1 MRIPNHNEQRL
12 GTSDSHVKPLGI
24 TQETNTVTYI
34 NTNQW
39 LVRTNLQPITTQQ
52 IVRVNSL
59 TRLHVV
65 NLVSVHHNASSVR
78 HIRRGAFACRTRWFD
93 RKRWWFTLKWH
104 ALKTFSETVILEN
117 GVLSVWKRK
126 RSIVDRIMWT
136 TGEHTWMDRRTHMD
150 GRAHQRKH
158 CNVDGAFNSKYTTV
172 WSKSHF
178 WQIFENASKESL
190 VLIIRQKSESI
201 RQNKLSESMVQQTNT
216 SLRKLWDAGYRLKR
230 LKQFKLQ
237 GQHNGNG
244 VGHFKGATSLFAHPG
259 KFILNFSNS
268 TFVIRVN
275 LLHP

>member
-39 LVRTNLQPITTQQ
+39 LVRTNLPPITTQL

-59 TRLHVV
+59 TRLHVI

-78 HIRRGAFACRTRWFD
+78 HIRRCAFACSTRWFD

-126 RSIVDRIMWT
+126 RSIVDRIMWM
-136 TGEHTWMDRRTHMD
+136 TGEHTWMDRRINENTVMWT
-150 GRAHQRKH
+150 GPLTQNIQRS
-158 CNVDGAFNSKYTTV
+158 G
-172 WSKSHF
+172 
-178 WQIFENASKESL
+178 
-190 VLIIRQKSESI
+190 
-201 RQNKLSESMVQQTNT
+201 
-216 SLRKLWDAGYRLKR
+216 
-230 LKQFKLQ
+230 
-237 GQHNGNG
+237 
-244 VGHFKGATSLFAHPG
+244 
-259 KFILNFSNS
+259 
-268 TFVIRVN
+268 VN
-275 LLHP
+275 LTFGKSSKTHRKSL